1 MPNIPMPA
9 QVKKPAAAASTSK
22 VAAEL
27 PANFS
32 KDQAKK
38 AVKALLAHHA
48 KDKEHVWLVIN
59 TRRMPT
65 KKSLKPSRMLVSSLS
80 FHAIVLGL
88 TRLFF
93 LAQQS
98 PSSPTSSST
107 SNLSVPLFEKPSA
120 RIQGSLA

>member
-22 VAAEL
+22 VVAEL
-27 PANFS
+27 PGNFS

-48 KDKEHVWLVIN
+48 KDKERQEEKTLISKDEHVWLVIN

-65 KKSLKPSRMLVSSLS
+65 KKSLKPSRM
-80 FHAIVLGL
+80 
-88 TRLFF
+88 
-93 LAQQS
+93 
-98 PSSPTSSST
+98 
-107 SNLSVPLFEKPSA
+107 
-120 RIQGSLA
+120 